1 MADLLSVAE
10 ANVSHRWL
18 MMNDRH
24 EEAKRVLA
32 RIHTPEEAEVEAVQ
46 IQQSV
51 EVDRRLES
59 SWWSM
64 VAKKSYRKR
73 TILAVGMA
81 LSIHTSGILVVNNV
95 SFPESLNGSQS
106 STIVWKVRELT
117 AAQYGPTIY
126 GSLGYDTNK
135 QLIFQMGWCFVA
147 ITTGFISFF
156 LIDRYARNKLLAFG
170 VGGCALCLTI
180 VYGLIGKF
188 TSPSALEHPNTSALH
203 AVIAMIYLL
212 NCFYQLGLDGVQFA
226 FLGEIFPNQIRA
238 KGMVVGVATICAI
251 NILWLQVAPTAFA
264 TIGYKFYM
272 VFFIPG
278 YMATAVLWFLYPNT
292 LGMPLEEVAQ
302 LFGDQDEIYGGGVVQ
317 VSDEKN
323 GFDVKEE
330 EDNAHVEQL

>member
-1 MADLLSVAE
+1 MIFQALWVLILIPNLWWMPESP
-10 ANVSHRWL
+10 RWL
-18 MMNDRH
+18 MMQDH
-24 EEAKRVLA
+24 YEEAKKVLA
-32 RIHTPEEAEVEAVQ
+32 RVHQPEEAEVEAIQ
-46 IQQSV
+46 IQRSI
-51 EVDRRLES
+51 EIDRQLVS

-64 VAKKSYRKR
+64 IAKKSYRKR
-73 TILAVGMA
+73 TILASGMA
-81 LSIHTSGILVVNNV
+81 LSIHTSGILVVNN
-95 SFPESLNGSQS
+95 
-106 STIVWKVRELT
+106 
-117 AAQYGPTIY
+117 YGPTIY

-147 ITTGFISFF
+147 LTTGFMSF
-156 LIDRYARNKLLAFG
+156 LIIDRFPRQKLLAFG
-170 VGGCALCLTI
+170 VGGCAVCLTI
-180 VYGLIGKF
+180 VCGLIGKF
-188 TSPSALEHPNTSALH
+188 ASQDALQNPNRSALN

-278 YMATAVLWFLYPNT
+278 YVATAVLWFLYPNT

-302 LFGDQDEIYGGGVVQ
+302 LFGDQEEIYGHQNAGARGEKDQ
-317 VSDEKN
+317 VDA
-323 GFDVKEE
+323 EE
-330 EDNAHVEQL
+330 EKESAHVEYRDA